1 MQVAEFA
8 PGLHKG
14 NEILIPFDEWY
25 AGQSLLEVVLVFLAI
40 RRAMQDAIDVIEN
53 IFFRYLTPLPPSP
66 NRRGGGC
73 DQVVFLVYI
82 VENPIRDAR
91 RAIA

>member
-8 PGLHKG
+8 PGLHKRR
-14 NEILIPFDEWY
+14 EIFVTRDKRDARQRLFEIVLILF
-25 AGQSLLEVVLVFLAI
+25 AI
-40 RRAMQDAIDVIEN
+40 RRAMQNAIDVIEN

-73 DQVVFLVYI
+73 DQVIFLVYI

>member
-8 PGLHKG
+8 ACLHKG
-14 NEILIPFDEWY
+14 NEILIPLDERD
-25 AGQSLLEVVLVFLAI
+25 ARQCLLEVVLVFLAI

-73 DQVVFLVYI
+73 DQVIFLVYI